1 MHVNE
6 NIRCYFSFRSPYAW
20 LAFHRLQALV
30 AAGGPAIDFVPL
42 IPPRGFLDDM
52 DPRKRLYIGKDVG
65 RIAEA
70 YGLELRWPDPFDTEW
85 LRPHAAFLYAV
96 DAGRGMPFGAAVFRA
111 RFSEGRDV
119 GDARVL
125 RDAADAAG
133 LEPEAL
139 VAAGDSRAL
148 RSRIIAGMRSVKEEG
163 VFGVPYFVYR
173 GHAYWG
179 NDRLEWLLRDV
190 GEQLGRSLPDLR
202 LDPLARPF

>member
-20 LAFHRLQALV
+20 LAFYRLQGLV
-30 AAGGPAIDFVPL
+30 AAGGPDIEFVPL

-52 DPRKRLYIGKDVG
+52 DPRKRLYIAQDVG
-65 RIAEA
+65 RIAKA

-85 LRPHAAFLYAV
+85 LRPHAAFLHAL
-96 DAGRGMPFGAAVFRA
+96 DAGKGMPFGAAVFRA

-119 GDARVL
+119 GDAQVL
-125 RDAADAAG
+125 RDAAVAAG
-133 LEPEAL
+133 LEPEAII
-139 VAAGDSRAL
+139 AAGDSRAQ
-148 RSRIIAGMRSVKEEG
+148 RSRIIAGMRSIKEQG

-190 GEQLGRSLPDLR
+190 GEQFGRPVPDLR
-202 LDPLARPF
+202 IDPLARPF